1 VSRKG
6 RGRRQELRLVV
17 GRLLADLVG
26 LGLGVAVKRFGL
38 EVGTESRGH
47 YVRKFGVGGCV
58 KSFAKSRGGFVA
70 LSLTADCYA
79 LKEVVVALLRLVARW
94 TPVIV
99 RSFVSV
105 EIFSRW

>member
-1 VSRKG
+1 MVCC
-6 RGRRQELRLVV
+6 VV
-17 GRLLADLVG
+17 FFK
-26 LGLGVAVKRFGL
+26 LGAVEGFGL

-70 LSLTADCYA
+70 PSLTADCCA
-79 LKEVVVALLRLVARW
+79 LKEVVVALLRFVARW

-99 RSFVSV
+99 SSFVSV
-105 EIFSRW
+105 DIFFRW

>member
-1 VSRKG
+1 
-6 RGRRQELRLVV
+6 VV
-17 GRLLADLVG
+17 CCVVFFK
-26 LGLGVAVKRFGL
+26 LGAVKRFGL

-70 LSLTADCYA
+70 PSLTADCCA
-79 LKEVVVALLRLVARW
+79 LKEVVVALLRFVARW

-99 RSFVSV
+99 PSFVLV
-105 EIFSRW
+105 EIFSGW